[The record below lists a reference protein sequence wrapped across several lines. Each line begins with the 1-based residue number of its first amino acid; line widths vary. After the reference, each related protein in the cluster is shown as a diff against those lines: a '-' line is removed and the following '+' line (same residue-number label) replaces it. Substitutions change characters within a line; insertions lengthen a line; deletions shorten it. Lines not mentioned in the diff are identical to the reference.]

1 VYVIKNEIIIFEK
14 EDIRLEVSLQEETV
28 WLTQAQMSELFQT
41 SIANINIHIKNV
53 YEEKELTENSTI
65 KESLIV
71 RSEGTRTIKRKI
83 NIYNLDVIIS
93 VGYRVKSKR
102 GTEFRIW
109 ANKILKDYLLKG
121 KAINQNR
128 IEYLEKVEK
137 KTVKITVK

>member
-1 VYVIKNEIIIFEK
+1 M
-14 EDIRLEVSLQEETV
+14 
-28 WLTQAQMSELFQT
+28 AELFHKDQST
-41 SIANINIHIKNV
+41 ISEHIKNV
-53 YEEKELTENSTI
+53 FEEGELNEKSNVGFSHNAI
-65 KESLIV
+65 SDKPV
-71 RSEGTRTIKRKI
+71 R
-83 NIYNLDVIIS
+83 IYNLDIIIS

-137 KTVKITVK
+137 KTVKITVNQ

>member
-1 VYVIKNEIIIFEK
+1 MYVIKNEIIIFEK